1 MGMSTELRRD
11 LGLFSCMMLV
21 VGNIIGVG
29 IFLTPG
35 GIAGLLPSAGWVLIA
50 WAIGGILATA
60 GALTYGELGAAFP
73 YAGGNYVFLR
83 QAYGPLIGFL
93 FGWVF
98 VLVTSTGTVAL
109 LAIGFAEQLGLP
121 PDPVFQILGHGI
133 SQTELLAL
141 LAVIVL
147 SFLNYIGVK
156 FGAGVTNAITF
167 AKIVAMAALIG
178 LGVTVGHGHPEH
190 FSGALPAPTMDVWAG
205 IGSAL
210 VPMAFAYSG
219 WNATVFVSEEVQNPS
234 RNIPLSLLAGTLLTS
249 LIYIAMNFIYLYGLP
264 FQDMVNAKS
273 VAGETAAALLGPA
286 AGRTIA
292 YLVAFS
298 ALGCLSA
305 SIITNPRTLFAM
317 SRDGQFFDFGGKVHE
332 KFATPSGAIIFSA
345 VWACGLIVVF
355 GGSFD
360 DILTFLSVPLVVFLC
375 LTVASIFVFRI
386 RQPDLPRPYR
396 CWGYPWTPILYVLIS
411 LWMLVSR
418 VKTRWHETVTLNF
431 GVGAIETNKVI
442 VGLFVCLLGIP
453 VYYLWKTC
461 HKKSPLGSA

>member
-1 MGMSTELRRD
+1 MTAELRRE
-11 LGLFSCMMLV
+11 LGLFSCVMLV

-83 QAYGPLIGFL
+83 QAYGPLTGFL

-109 LAIGFAEQLGLP
+109 LAIGFAEQLELSAA
-121 PDPVFQILGHGI
+121 PVFQIAGHGI
-133 SQTELLAL
+133 SATELLAL
-141 LAVIVL
+141 AAVILL
-147 SFLNYIGVK
+147 SFLNYVGVK

-167 AKIVAMAALIG
+167 AKILAMAALIG
-178 LGVTVGHGHPEH
+178 LGVTIGHGHPEH
-190 FSGALPAPTMDVWAG
+190 FQDALPAPSMDLWSG

-219 WNATVFVSEEVQNPS
+219 WNATVFVSEEVKNPS

-249 LIYIAMNFIYLYGLP
+249 LIYVAMNFIYLYALP
-264 FQDMVNAKS
+264 FDDMVHAKS
-273 VAGETAAALLGPA
+273 VAGAAAAALFGG
-286 AGRTIA
+286 AGGKAIA

-317 SRDGQFFDFGGKVHE
+317 SRDGLFFDFGETVHE
-332 KFATPSGAIIFSA
+332 KYGTPSGAIVFSA
-345 VWACGLIVVF
+345 IWACGLIVVF

-360 DILTFLSVPLVVFLC
+360 DILTFLSVPLVIFLC

-386 RQPDLPRPYR
+386 RRPDLPRPYR
-396 CWGYPWTPILYVLIS
+396 CWGYPWVPILYVLIS
-411 LWMLVSR
+411 IWMLVSR
-418 VKTRWHETVTLNF
+418 VKTRWHETVRINLGF
-431 GVGAIETNKVI
+431 GDVETNKVI
-442 VGLFVCLLGIP
+442 IGLLVCLLGIP
-453 VYYLWKTC
+453 VFYLWKTY
-461 HKKSPLGSA
+461 HSKKSARGSS